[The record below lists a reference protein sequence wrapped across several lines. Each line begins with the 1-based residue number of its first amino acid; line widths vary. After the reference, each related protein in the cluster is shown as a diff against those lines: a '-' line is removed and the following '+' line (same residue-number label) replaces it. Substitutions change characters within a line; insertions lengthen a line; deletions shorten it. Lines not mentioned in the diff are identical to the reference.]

1 MVLSIVSLYTCLSN
15 DFNRLKVALLVVAQE
30 QVVVV
35 MAQALV
41 GVAVP

>member
-35 MAQALV
+35 VAQALV

>member
-15 DFNRLKVALLVVAQE
+15 DFNRLKVAMLVVAQE

-35 MAQALV
+35 AQALV
-41 GVAVP
+41 GAAVP

>member
-35 MAQALV
+35 VAQALV
-41 GVAVP
+41 GAAVP

>member
-15 DFNRLKVALLVVAQE
+15 DFNRLKVALLVAQE

-35 MAQALV
+35 AQALV
-41 GVAVP
+41 GAAVP

>member
-35 MAQALV
+35 AQALV